1 MTARLTIMALAH
13 FPEVR
18 DGDALDAL
26 LVDALAA
33 EGLAPRPGD
42 IFVLAQKIVSKSEG
56 RRIRLSSITPS
67 EAARELAGEIGK
79 DARMV
84 ELVLRE
90 SRMVVR
96 KRPGIVIVEDV
107 RGFVMANA
115 GIDASN
121 VPSPDGEETVLLLPR
136 DPQASAERLMAGLS
150 GRFGFPVGVV
160 INDSWGRAWRIG
172 TVGAAIGVAGI
183 PAVVDMRGRPDRN
196 GRTLIGTEIAVADEL
211 AAAASLMMGQADE
224 GRPAVLVR
232 GFPYPPGTGSARDL
246 IRSRETDMFR

>member
-1 MTARLTIMALAH
+1 MKTQLTIVPLTH
-13 FPEVR
+13 FPEVG
-18 DGDALDAL
+18 DGDPLDAL
-26 LVDALAA
+26 LAAALNA
-33 EGLAPRPGD
+33 EGLTPEPGD

-56 RRIRLSSITPS
+56 RRVRLSSVDPS
-67 EAARELAGEIGK
+67 TAARELARETGK
-79 DARMV
+79 DERMV

-90 SRMVVR
+90 SHMVVR
-96 KRPGIVIVEDV
+96 KRPGILIVEDL

-121 VPSPDGEETVLLLPR
+121 VPSPDGEETVLLLPQ
-136 DPQASAERLMAGLS
+136 DPQASAERLMGSLS
-150 GRFGFPVGVV
+150 SRFGFPVGVV

-196 GRTLIGTEIAVADEL
+196 GRQLISTEIAVADEL

-224 GRPAVLVR
+224 GRPVVLVR
-232 GFPYPPGTGSARDL
+232 GFPYPPGAGSARDL